1 MLQKVNEVVLNFQK
15 VADQQIAEVWF
26 IKYYEYTPLLMILIK
41 IKLYFNVII
50 FKKKKKTKK
59 RAIQENIIINSQLK
73 KMSEKTI
80 SLLSE
85 NQMLVQRNA
94 KLKTANNLLS
104 EIEKIIGK
112 KNKTNQQVMKWL
124 IEQKK
129 SKYY

>member
-50 FKKKKKTKK
+50 FKKKKKTTK

>member
-1 MLQKVNEVVLNFQK
+1 
-15 VADQQIAEVWF
+15 
-26 IKYYEYTPLLMILIK
+26 MILIK

-50 FKKKKKTKK
+50 FKKKKKTTK